1 MGPEIDQQLGG
12 QRPHL
17 CPLCLGPGRACNGRQ
32 ITHRWGCP
40 GWSPLGEE
48 AAAHRAQIQDRHN
61 SRWAVL
67 WVLSLEGDC
76 APGSA
81 VAQRRAQT
89 RIQPESCEQDGV
101 LGLRE
106 WQLCPHAERLTCER
120 GTSPLGGG
128 PSVSVSSHPVMLLGS
143 ALTSPLSDTC
153 WGLPC
158 T

>member
-1 MGPEIDQQLGG
+1 MAVKSPTGG
-12 QRPHL
+12 AVLAGAPWGRRQRPT
-17 CPLCLGPGRACNGRQ
+17 GPKSRTGTTHGGRCSGFCHWRVTVPQAPQ
-32 ITHRWGCP
+32 W
-40 GWSPLGEE
+40 
-48 AAAHRAQIQDRHN
+48 
-61 SRWAVL
+61 
-67 WVLSLEGDC
+67 LSAE
-76 APGSA
+76 
-81 VAQRRAQT
+81 QT

-106 WQLCPHAERLTCER
+106 WQLCPHAECLTCER

-158 T
+158 TRLGCDLALSHLWSPAICIV